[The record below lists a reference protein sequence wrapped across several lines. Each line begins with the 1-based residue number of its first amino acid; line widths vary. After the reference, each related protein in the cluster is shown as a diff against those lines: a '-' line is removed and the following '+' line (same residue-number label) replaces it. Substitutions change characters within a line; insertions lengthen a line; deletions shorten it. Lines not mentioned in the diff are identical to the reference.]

1 MTEEQVIRLF
11 KCLSDKSRLQI
22 VKNLIR
28 EPMYVELLAERLEL
42 SPSTISFHLKKLTDA
57 GLVKSSK
64 DQYYII
70 YSINDEVLKHNL
82 EALICIES
90 TQQQVQEAREKQY
103 RDKIIGS
110 FFEMGKLKSIPVQ
123 IEKRKVILSE
133 LAEAFEPGRSY
144 AEREVNLILADYYDD
159 FCTLRKYM
167 AEEGILVRK
176 DGIYV
181 LNGQEGSAEGST
193 GETD

>member
-42 SPSTISFHLKKLTDA
+42 SPSTISFHLKKLTDV
-57 GLVKSSK
+57 GLVNSFK

-82 EALICIES
+82 KALICIES

-103 RDKIIGS
+103 RDKIVGS

-133 LAEAFEPGRSY
+133 LAGAFEPGRSY

-176 DGIYV
+176 GGIYV
-181 LNGQEGSAEGST
+181 LKGQGGST
-193 GETD
+193 EVPTGEQD